1 MKLLHN
7 SIDLAKT
14 DNIKTLKE
22 QVSDSVHIQ
31 LRQQDMDGFFGDFL
45 RYVDVLDDSEKF
57 YEFDKPEHGETDWA
71 IMKACFVNAGDL
83 DTIVNYKY
91 AVWKEGEGWR
101 CVSGRES
108 GIEYLWYFFEPD
120 IEMLKEFAADVVQK
134 KYNGESLNYMDRQVV
149 LCFFM
154 RFEDWYQIIAKA
166 EELRDKSQN

>member
-45 RYVDVLDDSEKF
+45 RYVDVLDGTVRF
-57 YEFDKPEHGETDWA
+57 YKFDKPGCEIMDWA

-91 AVWKEGEGWR
+91 AVWEEGKGWR

-108 GIEYLWYFFEPD
+108 GLEYLWEFFESERTD
-120 IEMLKEFAADVVQK
+120 LREFASDVLQK
-134 KYNGESLNYMDRQVV
+134 IYDGEELTFYAKHIV
-149 LCFFM
+149 LTFFS
-154 RFEDWYQIIAKA
+154 RFEDWSQVVAKA
-166 EELRDKSQN
+166 EELKNVK